1 MTALKA
7 PTELNT
13 DYVVE
18 IMYNNNPQTIS
29 SYHFE
34 TFNKALQHYLKV
46 EGSEAFTTLSLYV
59 TVKRNSVEDFRKYV
73 LAKNK

>member
-1 MTALKA
+1 MTKLNA

-18 IMYNNNPQTIS
+18 VMHDNNPQTTS
-29 SYHFE
+29 SYHYE

-46 EGSEAFTTLSLYV
+46 EGNEAFTTLSLYV
-59 TVKRNSVEDFRKYV
+59 TVKRNSVEDFHKYV